1 MYNNIYYN
9 KRKKSW
15 QLFRKNK
22 GYIGRIFAV
31 PAYCVMIHDIILKK
45 IFCKYMSEAD
55 LEQDLEWKE
64 KGERL

>member
-1 MYNNIYYN
+1 
-9 KRKKSW
+9 
-15 QLFRKNK
+15 
-22 GYIGRIFAV
+22 
-31 PAYCVMIHDIILKK
+31 MIHDIILKK